1 MVYDDV
7 SGFDQHTVRG
17 ENYHIFRH
25 YGHNIV
31 VGRILNPNVMTP
43 PANLNVK
50 VDQIAASILNSSPG
64 ISRFV
69 GLADARE
76 VSKRFWNALPSQSVN
91 TVTLLVVRG
100 GISCSVA
107 ANTGAYVYARNYKF
121 VSTFILATAN

>member
-1 MVYDDV
+1 MVYGDV
-7 SGFDQHTVRG
+7 TGFDQHTVRG

-50 VDQIAASILNSSPG
+50 ADLIAASILSSLPG
-64 ISRFV
+64 IIGFV
-69 GLADARE
+69 GLADARDICN
-76 VSKRFWNALPSQSVN
+76 RFWNALPSQSVN

-100 GISCSVA
+100 GISYSVA
-107 ANTGAYVYARNYKF
+107 ANTRAYVHNRNYKF
-121 VSTFILATAN
+121 FSTFILATAN